1 MKHKLKGKKKL
12 MIQNLISTLGNV
24 TKSAEKSG
32 IERCTHYDW
41 LTRDPAYKEAF
52 DNIEDFQVDFYESAL
67 NQLVK
72 DKTPSA
78 IIFALKCKG
87 KSRGWVER
95 QEVEQVGDNS
105 VRVEFVEPKK
115 KKEDEGE

>member
-24 TKSAEKSG
+24 TKSAEKTG

-115 KKEDEGE
+115 DKKEEGE